1 MGITKE
7 EENQFMAEFERTG
20 ALEHAV
26 VFLNLA
32 DDPAVERIITPR
44 LALTTAEYLAF
55 ELDYHVLVILTD
67 MTNTVKHS
75 ARLVLHVKSTWTS
88 WISGLH
94 VH

>member
-32 DDPAVERIITPR
+32 DDPAVERIITPAACSDNCR
-44 LALTTAEYLAF
+44 
-55 ELDYHVLVILTD
+55 IPG
-67 MTNTVKHS
+67 
-75 ARLVLHVKSTWTS
+75 
-88 WISGLH
+88 IQPGLPRAGYPDRYDQLL
-94 VH
+94 